1 MKILH
6 GISKRKIHTAECD
19 RLRIQIA
26 MLHLPKN
33 TFRYAFDDLALAVIE
48 TKIAIWRAVCH

>member
-6 GISKRKIHTAECD
+6 ELSKRRIHTAECD

-26 MLHLPKN
+26 LLGYPSDS
-33 TFRYAFDDLALAVIE
+33 FGAALLVLSLAFIDLRIKLWRSVI
-48 TKIAIWRAVCH
+48 